1 MKKVI
6 LKAVECLT
14 GAKVHA
20 DHTAIMGNKSNGK
33 ADSSTSYKHWR
44 ALSGDVS

>member
-1 MKKVI
+1 MRKVI
-6 LKAVECLT
+6 LKAIEFLT
-14 GAKVHA
+14 RAKVHA

-33 ADSSTSYKHWR
+33 TDQSGYKHWR